1 MILCLRGARALRA
14 GVRPALQRA
23 PRRRVALTATQDWE
37 KLGIGDKLV
46 AAVDAM
52 GLDAP
57 TDAQRD
63 AIPGVLNG
71 EDLLFAAE
79 TGSGKTLAYLLPTI
93 ARLKA
98 EEFNVD
104 KLDELRRPKQP
115 RAFVL
120 VLAFARRASSFPSA
134 ISRAH
139 VLRRFCRRTALQ
151 ESIPVNEGWC
161 HRICLC

>member
-1 MILCLRGARALRA
+1 MHPISAAAMILCLRGARASERA
-14 GVRPALQRA
+14 CDRRCSA

-46 AAVDAM
+46 EAVEAM
-52 GLDAP
+52 GLSAP

-98 EEFNVD
+98 RN
-104 KLDELRRPKQP
+104 
-115 RAFVL
+115 L
-120 VLAFARRASSFPSA
+120 V
-134 ISRAH
+134 
-139 VLRRFCRRTALQ
+139 
-151 ESIPVNEGWC
+151 
-161 HRICLC
+161 

>member
-1 MILCLRGARALRA
+1 
-14 GVRPALQRA
+14 
-23 PRRRVALTATQDWE
+23 
-37 KLGIGDKLV
+37 
-46 AAVDAM
+46 M

-98 EEFNVD
+98 EEFAVD
-104 KLDELRRPKQP
+104 KLDELRRPNRP
-115 RAFVL
+115 CALVL
-120 VLAFARRASSFPSA
+120 VPTRELAAQVQAVAKELSHHAKLGREGR
-134 ISRAH
+134 
-139 VLRRFCRRTALQ
+139 LRR
-151 ESIPVNEGWC
+151 VEG
-161 HRICLC
+161 RSANKEIR

>member
-46 AAVDAM
+46 EAVDAM

-98 EEFNVD
+98 C
-104 KLDELRRPKQP
+104 LLYTSPSP
-115 RAFVL
+115 RDGL
-120 VLAFARRASSFPSA
+120 LSRMPSSA
-134 ISRAH
+134 
-139 VLRRFCRRTALQ
+139 
-151 ESIPVNEGWC
+151 
-161 HRICLC
+161 